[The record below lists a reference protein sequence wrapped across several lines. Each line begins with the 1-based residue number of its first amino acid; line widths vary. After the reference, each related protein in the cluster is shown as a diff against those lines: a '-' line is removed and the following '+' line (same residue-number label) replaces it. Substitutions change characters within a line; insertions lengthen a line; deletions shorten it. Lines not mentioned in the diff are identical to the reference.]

1 MVRSATGREL
11 TDDERTALYH
21 RLLQLKKNGRVSSGD
36 IKELMRTFHVSQ
48 QTISHILL
56 RGCQMAAETG
66 CAKVASRKKGRCVK
80 AFKLEGDNVYKLPH
94 LKKDVQLKSGTVA
107 LSPPCDEDVTLA
119 LDALESRLDDEH
131 LVDEIV
137 RILGPALN
145 IVDDV

>member
-56 RGCQMAAETG
+56 RGCQTAAETG
-66 CAKVASRKKGRCVK
+66 CAKVASRKKGRCVSTMVT
-80 AFKLEGDNVYKLPH
+80 AYETSSQVCRRTDDQTSVHWLLQPGDTQDFAVESH
-94 LKKDVQLKSGTVA
+94 AGQQA
-107 LSPPCDEDVTLA
+107 SPPYEPCEAHV
-119 LDALESRLDDEH
+119 
-131 LVDEIV
+131 V
-137 RILGPALN
+137 RQAKLRSLQIR
-145 IVDDV
+145 

>member
-56 RGCQMAAETG
+56 RGCQTAAETG
-66 CAKVASRKKGRCVK
+66 CAKVASRKKGRCVSK
-80 AFKLEGDNVYKLPH
+80 VLHQSSSTPQCLFSKVGQLKVVVTLVLNHNKHNGLEGEEDVYKL
-94 LKKDVQLKSGTVA
+94 V
-107 LSPPCDEDVTLA
+107 
-119 LDALESRLDDEH
+119 
-131 LVDEIV
+131 
-137 RILGPALN
+137 
-145 IVDDV
+145 